1 MYIGETI
8 SVMASFGLPYKIRP
22 VRFRWLGRLLPVTDI
37 TYSWKTRD
45 GENIIY
51 HFSVSD
57 GKTLYELSFN
67 TRSLLWRLENLADDS
82 STTHG

>member
-8 SVMASFGLPYKIRP
+8 SVIALFGLPYKIKP
-22 VRFRWLGRLLPVTDI
+22 IKFKWSGRLLSVRDI
-37 TYSWKTRD
+37 TYSWKTRE
-45 GENIIY
+45 GEGNIY

-67 TRSLLWRLENLADDS
+67 AASLIWRLENLEA
-82 STTHG
+82 